1 MCVGAR
7 GCVTHLAAV
16 FFFFL
21 MDSLYTAVVHSEH
34 RALWK
39 PIDLNQRVR
48 ESLSPHCSKLP
59 VSLSRVEFMRWG
71 RGGGGLPRQHPD
83 EKREHLK
90 KKHVCRRE

>member
-7 GCVTHLAAV
+7 GCVMRL
-16 FFFFL
+16 FIFL

-48 ESLSPHCSKLP
+48 EGLSPHCSKLP
-59 VSLSRVEFMRWG
+59 VSLSRVEFMR
-71 RGGGGLPRQHPD
+71 GGNCQDSTPTKKGASEKTRLPP
-83 EKREHLK
+83 E
-90 KKHVCRRE
+90 